1 MSYNSKLIYSKS
13 PFIVVKDGNPRYFH
27 CEYYPKIIER
37 MYLSGNFFKFK
48 PDENSNY
55 KNKVNKLSKSSQ
67 LINEEYKNY
76 KLSISNLFK
85 ENENMQYNLKKEYK
99 NLHSELKD
107 KCNEIEKE
115 IKIGFTNQK
124 KENVIF
130 KKNIADVGFE
140 FNNLKKLCED
150 IRIRINKLREN
161 TGEC

>member
-1 MSYNSKLIYSKS
+1 MSFNSKFIYTKN

-27 CEYYPKIIER
+27 CEYYPKIIEK
-37 MYLSGNFFKFK
+37 MYLSGNYFKYK
-48 PDENSNY
+48 PDENSSY
-55 KNKVNKLSKSSQ
+55 KNKVNKLTKSSQ

-76 KLSISNLFK
+76 KQSISNLFK
-85 ENENMQYNLKKEYK
+85 ENENMQYNLKKDYK

-130 KKNIADVGFE
+130 LKDITDVQFE
-140 FNNLKKLCED
+140 YQNLKKLCED
-150 IRIRINKLREN
+150 IRLRVNKIREN
-161 TGEC
+161 TGET